1 MSNNSVAQ
9 DALVIDG
16 TTFPAAGESERL
28 RIVFDPTAEVTISNS
43 GDDIISAMPGTG
55 ATMTLSCYDTDAA
68 HALMLAKFAKQQ
80 SGTALGGGKA
90 AKARFGGQPGV
101 DGVTW
106 QQTTILQQADIVS
119 ARTPPT
125 VVWSIR
131 LTRAVRGA

>member
-1 MSNNSVAQ
+1 MSDNSVVQ
-9 DALVIDG
+9 DTLVLDG
-16 TTFPAAGESERL
+16 TAFPASGPSERW
-28 RIVFDPTAEVTISNS
+28 RVTFDPSAEVEISNS
-43 GDDIISAMPGTG
+43 GDDIISALPGTG
-55 ATMTLSCYDTDAA
+55 ATMVMTCYPTDEA

-106 QQTTILQQADIVS
+106 QRTTILQQAEIVS
-119 ARTPPT
+119 DRGAATA
-125 VVWSIR
+125 VWQIR